1 MNKLIGT
8 VETILVRINNEE
20 IKFRI
25 PLEIVPL
32 SFKPVTKHSNLGI
45 DVEYSVKNDYL
56 GIKVEASSEERGR
69 KDFQEE
75 FRKLCYWC
83 MLDEET
89 SPKIIQKRRLESF
102 IDE

>member
-1 MNKLIGT
+1 MIDT
-8 VETILVRINNEE
+8 VETILVRIDNEE

-45 DVEYSVKNDYL
+45 DVEYIVKNDYL
-56 GIKVEASSEERGR
+56 GIEVKASSEERGR
-69 KDFQEE
+69 KDFREE

-83 MLDEET
+83 MLDDEIDL
-89 SPKIIQKRRLESF
+89 SIHKNIQKRRLESF
-102 IDE
+102 IDK